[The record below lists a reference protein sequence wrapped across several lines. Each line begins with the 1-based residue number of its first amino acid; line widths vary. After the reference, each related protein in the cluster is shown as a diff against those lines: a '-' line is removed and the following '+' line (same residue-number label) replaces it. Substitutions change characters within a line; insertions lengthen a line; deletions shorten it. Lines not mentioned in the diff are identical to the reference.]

1 MASQRNPNTD
11 PDDLVDG
18 FSNCMGGTCTGGG
31 GGGEGVAFPGKGA
44 TFTGLAVRG
53 LTLGAS
59 EGLGARGG
67 VMNTVYLPALPITG
81 GGSGASRG
89 SAAAMA
95 VVDEEEDQEKEG
107 EGPAAGRFVG
117 LRLGLQERR
126 RRSPWGGRW
135 SRHHYWGWRRPSF

>member
-31 GGGEGVAFPGKGA
+31 GGGEGVAFRGKGA
-44 TFTGLAVRG
+44 TFTGLAACG
-53 LTLGAS
+53 FTLGAS

-81 GGSGASRG
+81 GGGGASRG
-89 SAAAMA
+89 IA
-95 VVDEEEDQEKEG
+95 VEDEEEEREKEG
-107 EGPAAGRFVG
+107 GPGGEEMGGRFVG
-117 LRLGLQERR
+117 LRLGLQARR
-126 RRSPWGGRW
+126 TRSP
-135 SRHHYWGWRRPSF
+135 

>member
-1 MASQRNPNTD
+1 MATASQRNPNTD
-11 PDDLVDG
+11 PDDLVDD

-31 GGGEGVAFPGKGA
+31 GGGEGVAFSGKGA
-44 TFTGLAVRG
+44 TFTGLPAWG

-81 GGSGASRG
+81 GGGGASRG

-95 VVDEEEDQEKEG
+95 VADEEEEQEKE
-107 EGPAAGRFVG
+107 EGPRQGDGREICGAAVRATGEEEEEEEPVG
-117 LRLGLQERR
+117 TLEP
-126 RRSPWGGRW
+126 SPLLE
-135 SRHHYWGWRRPSF
+135 